1 MNVFISQTR
10 LFNIKGIQS
19 LFRQLQIRHNSL
31 FLLIRVLGLV
41 QPVLVHL
48 FALLRGSYNEI
59 ENACASFFVG
69 PNGFESRVV
78 CAPQCCVSPSN

>member
-1 MNVFISQTR
+1 MNVFISRTR

-48 FALLRGSYNEI
+48 FALLRGSSNEI
-59 ENACASFFVG
+59 ENARASFFV
-69 PNGFESRVV
+69 
-78 CAPQCCVSPSN
+78 